1 VRAQVTI
8 TIYGTTSELTV
19 FTSGSASVWAR
30 IYSALT
36 AAGISYVPGSL
47 YINGV
52 PMPKESDSVIIGVPI
67 GVSLGVLFLASI
79 VAVRC
84 FQKRKPGAHTPH
96 LRPQGRR
103 WSRLPHADPLPSSST
118 WRRAR

>member
-1 VRAQVTI
+1 MRAQVTV
-8 TIYGTTSELTV
+8 TVSGTASELTV
-19 FTSGSASVWAR
+19 FTSGSASVWAQ

-52 PMPKESDSVIIGVPI
+52 PLPKESDDSVIIGVPI
-67 GVSLGVLFLASI
+67 GVSLGVLFLVSI

-84 FQKRKPGAHTPH
+84 FQKRKPGARTPH
-96 LRPQGRR
+96 LRPHGRR
-103 WSRLPHADPLPSSST
+103 WSRLPHAAPP
-118 WRRAR
+118 A